1 MQQTN
6 RAQRTLLDM
15 GRYQWLVLFAAWL
28 GWGFDIFDG
37 LLFSFVAPNCV
48 PTLLHIPLGTPE
60 AKAATADWNGILTSL
75 LLIGWA
81 IGGILFGR
89 VADRIGRTK
98 TLMLTMLLYSLGT
111 AACAFAVNMPMLI
124 FFRLVISLGIGGE
137 WAAGAAMV
145 AEVVPEKRRVD
156 AGAILY
162 TSAPF
167 GLMGATLLSRWF
179 VGDLFKESPEL
190 SWRYLFLCGLIPAMV
205 AFVVRKYIKEPE
217 QWKDATAVRT
227 ARISDIFTP
236 EFRKRT
242 IGALL
247 LAVVALITW
256 WSCNAFISVFTTA
269 LAQKEAFVR
278 NLDKLGTVGLVESWK
293 LTANAAFN
301 VGGLIGTLV
310 TIPVSKHLGRK
321 AMFAIYFV
329 ASAAA
334 LLAAFGIRWAPE
346 QQLLMYFPIGL
357 SVFGVFGAFT
367 YYLPELYPTWLR
379 ATGAG
384 FTYNTGR
391 IVAAAGPFI
400 VGTIAAGGLDA
411 MRTALFMVG
420 FAPLLGL
427 LALLYATETKG
438 LSHTTT
444 HPEQT
449 GF

>member
-1 MQQTN
+1 MIICRSVAGCADAHGLSGGSDIQMQQTN
-6 RAQRTLLDM
+6 RAERTLLDM

-242 IGALL
+242 IGAG
-247 LAVVALITW
+247 
-256 WSCNAFISVFTTA
+256 
-269 LAQKEAFVR
+269 R
-278 NLDKLGTVGLVESWK
+278 PGGG
-293 LTANAAFN
+293 
-301 VGGLIGTLV
+301 GGLTMWG
-310 TIPVSKHLGRK
+310 G
-321 AMFAIYFV
+321 V
-329 ASAAA
+329 A
-334 LLAAFGIRWAPE
+334 
-346 QQLLMYFPIGL
+346 
-357 SVFGVFGAFT
+357 V
-367 YYLPELYPTWLR
+367 
-379 ATGAG
+379 
-384 FTYNTGR
+384 
-391 IVAAAGPFI
+391 
-400 VGTIAAGGLDA
+400 
-411 MRTALFMVG
+411 
-420 FAPLLGL
+420 
-427 LALLYATETKG
+427 
-438 LSHTTT
+438 
-444 HPEQT
+444 
-449 GF
+449 

>member
-1 MQQTN
+1 
-6 RAQRTLLDM
+6 M

-28 GWGFDIFDG
+28 CWGFDIFDG

-89 VADRIGRTK
+89 IADRIGRTK
-98 TLMLTMLLYSLGT
+98 TLMLTMLLYSFGT

-124 FFRLVISLGIGGE
+124 IFRLVISLGIGGE

-145 AEVVPEKRRVD
+145 AEVVPERRRVD

-256 WSCNAFISVFTTA
+256 WSCNAFISVFTTG

-278 NLDKLGTVGLVESWK
+278 NLDKLGTVGLVETWK

-301 VGGLIGTLV
+301 VGGLIGTLI

-411 MRTALFMVG
+411 MRNALFMVG
-420 FAPLLGL
+420 FAPILGL

-438 LSHTTT
+438 LAHGTVDVRNI
-444 HPEQT
+444 
-449 GF
+449 GG